1 MMREWATVV
10 AWQNGIATLSCNQSS
25 ACSSCSAS
33 SACGFQILN
42 KMKRSNVIE
51 FDLPIE
57 QPLKEGQRV
66 EIGINDV
73 NVLHSAF
80 WIYFI
85 PLLGLLIGATLANW
99 LVGGNLIVML
109 GALVGGVVSFI
120 FARNYVRRL
129 EQQRFYQPVVLQIA
143 LPSKTE

>member
-10 AWQNGIATLSCNQSS
+10 AWQDGIATLSCNQSS

-42 KMKRSNVIE
+42 KMKRSHVIE

-57 QPLKEGQRV
+57 QALQVGQRV
-66 EIGINDV
+66 EIGINEV

-85 PLLGLLIGATLANW
+85 PLFGLLIGAIIANG
-99 LVGGNLIVML
+99 LIGGNLITML
-109 GALVGGVVSFI
+109 GALMGGVSSFFFAKRYVS
-120 FARNYVRRL
+120 RL

-143 LPSKTE
+143 LPTRTE